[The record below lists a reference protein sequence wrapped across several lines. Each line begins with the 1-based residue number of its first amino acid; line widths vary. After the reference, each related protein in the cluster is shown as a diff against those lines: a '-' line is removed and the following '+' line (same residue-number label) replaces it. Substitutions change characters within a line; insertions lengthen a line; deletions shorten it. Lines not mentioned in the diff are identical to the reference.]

1 MLNMLNYVGFLITK
15 LISCSQ
21 MIPLLQIQSFC
32 ILKHFF
38 PSLHDKLKEQLRS
51 PQQWSFTFQTSLNS
65 IKIMFSKQHVRAAS
79 FLLDLNK
86 RDVREAHF
94 WALDPI
100 VACNYL

>member
-1 MLNMLNYVGFLITK
+1 ML
-15 LISCSQ
+15 SQ
-21 MIPLLQIQSFC
+21 
-32 ILKHFF
+32 
-38 PSLHDKLKEQLRS
+38 
-51 PQQWSFTFQTSLNS
+51 TGLNS
-65 IKIMFSKQHVRAAS
+65 IKAGRECHGVLTCALSKQDVRAAS